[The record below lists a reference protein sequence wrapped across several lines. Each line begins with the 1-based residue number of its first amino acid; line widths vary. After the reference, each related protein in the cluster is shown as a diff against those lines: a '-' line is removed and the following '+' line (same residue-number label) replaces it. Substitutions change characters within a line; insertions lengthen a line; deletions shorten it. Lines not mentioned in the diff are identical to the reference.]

1 MIITLLIS
9 GGKTTILGSIPFQF
23 HSAMYPKPYRLA
35 GRIDYNY
42 NLNDTSFHTE
52 FVIDGK
58 RITIEQ
64 FVEML
69 QVFEG
74 FNFKFSIHD
83 PSDELPE

>member
-1 MIITLLIS
+1 MPENFYLETEDGNPVIGQDLT
-9 GGKTTILGSIPFQF
+9 
-23 HSAMYPKPYRLA
+23 LA
-35 GRIDYNY
+35 GRIDYND
-42 NLNDTSFHTE
+42 NLNDTYFQTE